1 MHWKALVVLALGLEI
16 GSIPA
21 GGRDRGLRVRHHD
34 PALIG
39 ARAAAPPRRNPDRNL
54 GGVTMNSGILVAL
67 MTLALAVVA
76 GAPARADT
84 PLVVASFYPLYE
96 FARQVAGNRAEV
108 ISLIPP
114 GVEPHDW
121 EPSPQDV
128 VRVQKAKLFVYNG
141 AGLEPWVDKL
151 LRDAKA
157 KGVVVVRASERVAL
171 ITGESHEHGQEAKSG
186 AKPKGDVHAVNP
198 HVWLDPVRAQAQ
210 VEAIRA
216 GFARIDPANAAAYAA
231 NAQAYRAR
239 LAALDAAFAS
249 GLKQCARRDIV
260 TTHAA
265 FSYVARRYG
274 LTQIPI
280 SGLEP
285 ESEPSPADLAAL
297 VKQVKERK
305 VQYVFFET
313 LVSPK
318 LAETLAREVG
328 AKTLVLNPIEGL
340 TKEEQAAGKNYV
352 SLMEENLRNLRTAL
366 ECK

>member
-1 MHWKALVVLALGLEI
+1 
-16 GSIPA
+16 
-21 GGRDRGLRVRHHD
+21 
-34 PALIG
+34 
-39 ARAAAPPRRNPDRNL
+39 
-54 GGVTMNSGILVAL
+54 
-67 MTLALAVVA
+67 
-76 GAPARADT
+76 
-84 PLVVASFYPLYE
+84 
-96 FARQVAGNRAEV
+96 
-108 ISLIPP
+108 
-114 GVEPHDW
+114 
-121 EPSPQDV
+121 
-128 VRVQKAKLFVYNG
+128 
-141 AGLEPWVDKL
+141 
-151 LRDAKA
+151 
-157 KGVVVVRASERVAL
+157 
-171 ITGESHEHGQEAKSG
+171 
-186 AKPKGDVHAVNP
+186 VHAVNP

-352 SLMEENLRNLRTAL
+352 SLMEENLRSLRTAL

>member
-1 MHWKALVVLALGLEI
+1 MDPRIVVAFMMLALSVAA
-16 GSIPA
+16 GS
-21 GGRDRGLRVRHHD
+21 
-34 PALIG
+34 
-39 ARAAAPPRRNPDRNL
+39 
-54 GGVTMNSGILVAL
+54 
-67 MTLALAVVA
+67 
-76 GAPARADT
+76 PARADP

-96 FARQVAGNRAEV
+96 FSKQVAGDRAEV
-108 ISLIPP
+108 VTLVPF

-171 ITGESHEHGQEAKSG
+171 ITGEGHGHEHAQGV
-186 AKPKGDVHAVNP
+186 KPKGDAHAVNP
-198 HVWLDPVRAQAQ
+198 HVWLDPVGAQVQ

-216 GFARIDPANAAAYAA
+216 GFAKIDPANAVAYAA
-231 NAQAYRAR
+231 GAQAYRTR
-239 LAALDAAFAS
+239 LATLDAAFAS
-249 GLKQCARRDIV
+249 GLRQCARRDIV

-274 LTQIPI
+274 LTQIAI

-297 VKQVKERK
+297 VRQVKERK
-305 VQYVFFET
+305 VRYVFFET

-340 TKEEQAAGKNYV
+340 TKEEQAAGKNYI

-366 ECK
+366 DCK

>member
-1 MHWKALVVLALGLEI
+1 MTTRTVAALVVLAVLI
-16 GSIPA
+16 VACPPA
-21 GGRDRGLRVRHHD
+21 G
-34 PALIG
+34 
-39 ARAAAPPRRNPDRNL
+39 
-54 GGVTMNSGILVAL
+54 
-67 MTLALAVVA
+67 
-76 GAPARADT
+76 ADK

-96 FARQVAGNRAEV
+96 FSRQVAGDHAEV
-108 ISLIPP
+108 VSLVPM

-121 EPSPQDV
+121 EPSPPDV

-141 AGLEPWVDKL
+141 AGLEPWVEKL

-157 KGVVVVRASERVAL
+157 RGTVVVRATERVAL
-171 ITGESHEHGQEAKSG
+171 ISGDRPGHEHKHAPKPG
-186 AKPKGDVHAVNP
+186 ASSKGDKHAVDP

-216 GFARIDPANAAAYAA
+216 GLAKVDPPNAPAYAT
-231 NAQAYRAR
+231 NAQAYRTK

-249 GLKQCARRDIV
+249 GLKQCARREFV
-260 TTHAA
+260 TTHSA
-265 FSYVARRYG
+265 FTYPARRYG

-280 SGLEP
+280 QGVER

-318 LAETLAREVG
+318 LAETLAREIG

-340 TKEEQAAGKNYV
+340 TKEEQAAGKTYV

-366 ECK
+366 DCQ

>member
-1 MHWKALVVLALGLEI
+1 MNPRIVV
-16 GSIPA
+16 
-21 GGRDRGLRVRHHD
+21 VF
-34 PALIG
+34 
-39 ARAAAPPRRNPDRNL
+39 
-54 GGVTMNSGILVAL
+54 
-67 MTLALAVVA
+67 MTLALSVA
-76 GAPARADT
+76 AGSPARADT

-96 FARQVAGNRAEV
+96 FSKQVAGDRAEV
-108 ISLIPP
+108 VTLVPV

-128 VRVQKAKLFVYNG
+128 VRMQKAKLFVYNG
-141 AGLEPWVDKL
+141 AGLEPWVEKL

-157 KGVVVVRASERVAL
+157 KGVVAVRTTERVAL
-171 ITGESHEHGQEAKSG
+171 LTGESHGHDPAQKGG
-186 AKPKGDVHAVNP
+186 AHAVDP
-198 HVWLDPVRAQAQ
+198 HVWLDPVRAQTQ

-216 GFARIDPANAAAYAA
+216 GLAKVDPANAATYAS
-231 NAQAYRAR
+231 NAQAYRSK

-249 GLKQCARRDIV
+249 GLKQCARREVV

-265 FSYVARRYG
+265 FSYMARRYG
-274 LTQIPI
+274 LTQISI

-285 ESEPSPADLAAL
+285 DSEPSPADLAAL

-305 VQYVFFET
+305 VRYVFFET

-328 AKTLVLNPIEGL
+328 AKTLILNPIEGL

-352 SLMEENLRNLRTAL
+352 SVMEENLRNLRTAL
-366 ECK
+366 DCK

>member
-1 MHWKALVVLALGLEI
+1 MN
-16 GSIPA
+16 
-21 GGRDRGLRVRHHD
+21 
-34 PALIG
+34 
-39 ARAAAPPRRNPDRNL
+39 PR
-54 GGVTMNSGILVAL
+54 ILVAL
-67 MTLALAVVA
+67 MALALSVVA
-76 GAPARADT
+76 GSPARADT

-96 FARQVAGNRAEV
+96 FSRQVAGDRAEV
-108 ISLIPP
+108 ISLIPS

-128 VRVQKAKLFVYNG
+128 VRVQKARLFVYNG

-171 ITGESHEHGQEAKSG
+171 IRGEDHGHAHGQETKNEG
-186 AKPKGDVHAVNP
+186 EPKGDTHAVNP

-216 GFARIDPANAAAYAA
+216 GFAKIDPPNAAAYAA

-274 LTQIPI
+274 LAQIPI
-280 SGLEP
+280 SGLGP

-352 SLMEENLRNLRTAL
+352 ILMEENLGNLRTAL

>member
-1 MHWKALVVLALGLEI
+1 MTTRILSALVVFAF
-16 GSIPA
+16 
-21 GGRDRGLRVRHHD
+21 
-34 PALIG
+34 LIV
-39 ARAAAPPRRNPDRNL
+39 ACPPAAADK
-54 GGVTMNSGILVAL
+54 
-67 MTLALAVVA
+67 
-76 GAPARADT
+76 

-96 FARQVAGNRAEV
+96 FSRQVAGDHAEV
-108 ISLIPP
+108 VSLVPM

-128 VRVQKAKLFVYNG
+128 VRVQKARLFVYNG
-141 AGLEPWVDKL
+141 AGLEPWVEKL

-157 KGVVVVRASERVAL
+157 RGTLVVRATERVAL
-171 ITGESHEHGQEAKSG
+171 ISGDRPGHEHKSEAKAG
-186 AKPKGDVHAVNP
+186 AAPKDHKHAVDP

-216 GFARIDPANAAAYAA
+216 GLAKVDPPNASAYAA
-231 NAQAYRAR
+231 NTQAYRAK
-239 LAALDAAFAS
+239 LIALDAAFAS
-249 GLKQCARRDIV
+249 GLKQCTRREFV
-260 TTHAA
+260 TTHSA
-265 FSYVARRYG
+265 FSYPARRYG

-280 SGLEP
+280 QGVDR

-297 VKQVKERK
+297 VKQLKERK

-340 TKEEQAAGKNYV
+340 TKEEQAAGKSYV

-366 ECK
+366 DCQ

>member
-1 MHWKALVVLALGLEI
+1 MN
-16 GSIPA
+16 
-21 GGRDRGLRVRHHD
+21 
-34 PALIG
+34 
-39 ARAAAPPRRNPDRNL
+39 PR
-54 GGVTMNSGILVAL
+54 ILVAF
-67 MTLALAVVA
+67 TTVALAVMT
-76 GAPARADT
+76 GSPAPADT

-96 FARQVAGNRAEV
+96 FSRQVAGDRAEV
-108 ISLIPP
+108 VTLVPV

-128 VRVQKAKLFVYNG
+128 VLVQKAKLFVYNG
-141 AGLEPWVDKL
+141 AGLEPWVEKL

-157 KGVVVVRASERVAL
+157 RGVVAVRTTERVAL
-171 ITGESHEHGQEAKSG
+171 LTDEGHGHDHAQGAQSG
-186 AKPKGDVHAVNP
+186 AKPRGNTHAVDP
-198 HVWLDPVRAQAQ
+198 HVWLDPVRAQTQ

-216 GFARIDPANAAAYAA
+216 ALAKVDPSNAAAYAA
-231 NAQAYRAR
+231 NAQAYRTK
-239 LAALDAAFAS
+239 LGALDAAFAS
-249 GLKQCARRDIV
+249 GLKQCARREVV

-265 FSYVARRYG
+265 FSYMARRYG
-274 LTQIPI
+274 LAQIPI

-285 ESEPSPADLAAL
+285 DSEPSPADLAAL
-297 VKQVKERK
+297 VKKVKERK

-328 AKTLVLNPIEGL
+328 ARTLVLNPIEGL

>member
-1 MHWKALVVLALGLEI
+1 MNPRIVAVFMALVL
-16 GSIPA
+16 S
-21 GGRDRGLRVRHHD
+21 
-34 PALIG
+34 
-39 ARAAAPPRRNPDRNL
+39 
-54 GGVTMNSGILVAL
+54 
-67 MTLALAVVA
+67 VVA
-76 GAPARADT
+76 GWPARADT

-96 FARQVAGNRAEV
+96 FSKQVAGDHAAV
-108 ISLIPP
+108 VSLVPG

-128 VRVQKAKLFVYNG
+128 VRMQKARLFVYNG
-141 AGLEPWVDKL
+141 AGLEPWVEKL
-151 LRDAKA
+151 LRDARA
-157 KGVVVVRASERVAL
+157 KGVVVVRTTERVAL
-171 ITGESHEHGQEAKSG
+171 LSGVGDEPKPETKTGG
-186 AKPKGDVHAVNP
+186 APKVDKHAVDP

-216 GFARIDPANAAAYAA
+216 GLAKVDPTNATAYGA
-231 NAQAYRAR
+231 NAQAYRTR

-249 GLKQCARRDIV
+249 GLKRCARRDIV

-274 LTQIPI
+274 LTQISI

-285 ESEPSPADLAAL
+285 ESEPSPADLLAL
-297 VKQVKERK
+297 VKQVKKRR

-352 SLMEENLRNLRTAL
+352 NLMEENLRNLRTAL
-366 ECK
+366 DCK

>member
-1 MHWKALVVLALGLEI
+1 MNPRTLVSFV
-16 GSIPA
+16 
-21 GGRDRGLRVRHHD
+21 
-34 PALIG
+34 
-39 ARAAAPPRRNPDRNL
+39 
-54 GGVTMNSGILVAL
+54 
-67 MTLALAVVA
+67 TLALLLTA
-76 GAPARADT
+76 GCPARADA

-96 FARQVAGNRAEV
+96 FSKQVAGDRAEV
-108 ISLIPP
+108 VTLVPA

-128 VRVQKAKLFVYNG
+128 VRMQKAKLFVYNG
-141 AGLEPWVDKL
+141 AGLEPWVEKL

-157 KGVVVVRASERVAL
+157 KGVVAVRTTERVAL
-171 ITGESHEHGQEAKSG
+171 LTGAGHGHEQAQEAKGG
-186 AKPKGDVHAVNP
+186 AKPKGDTHAADP
-198 HVWLDPVRAQAQ
+198 HVWLDPVRAQTQ

-216 GFARIDPANAAAYAA
+216 GLAKVDPANAAAYAA
-231 NAQAYRAR
+231 NAQAYRTR

-249 GLKQCARRDIV
+249 GLKQCARREIV

-265 FSYVARRYG
+265 FSYLARRYG

-305 VQYVFFET
+305 VRYVFFET

-328 AKTLVLNPIEGL
+328 AETLVLNPIEGL
-340 TKEEQAAGKNYV
+340 TKEEQAAGKSYV
-352 SLMEENLRNLRTAL
+352 TLMEENLRNLRTAL
-366 ECK
+366 DCK

>member
-1 MHWKALVVLALGLEI
+1 MDPRIVVAFMMLALPVAP
-16 GSIPA
+16 GS
-21 GGRDRGLRVRHHD
+21 
-34 PALIG
+34 
-39 ARAAAPPRRNPDRNL
+39 
-54 GGVTMNSGILVAL
+54 
-67 MTLALAVVA
+67 
-76 GAPARADT
+76 PARAET

-96 FARQVAGNRAEV
+96 FSKQVAGDRAEV
-108 ISLIPP
+108 VTLVPF

-171 ITGESHEHGQEAKSG
+171 ITGEGHGHEHGQRV
-186 AKPKGDVHAVNP
+186 KPKGDAHAVNP
-198 HVWLDPVRAQAQ
+198 HVWLDPVGAQVQ

-216 GFARIDPANAAAYAA
+216 GFAKIDPANAVAYAA
-231 NAQAYRAR
+231 GAQAYRTR

-249 GLKQCARRDIV
+249 GLRQCARRDIV

-274 LTQIPI
+274 LTQIAI

-285 ESEPSPADLAAL
+285 ESEPSPADLAVL
-297 VKQVKERK
+297 VRQVKERK
-305 VQYVFFET
+305 VRYVFFET

-366 ECK
+366 DCK